1 MHACTFIHLNSCDWN
16 TPLCCISLALGPF
29 VFQTVN
35 KVLIAYSN
43 IVRRDFEKY
52 TGSQKTVST
61 FDYGH
66 FQIIIIIITMMPL
79 RIIKKKLK
87 VFI

>member
-1 MHACTFIHLNSCDWN
+1 MHSCTFIPLNSFDRN
-16 TPLCCISLALGPF
+16 APLCCISLALGPF

-61 FDYGH
+61 FDYGQ
-66 FQIIIIIITMMPL
+66 FLYSLIIVTMQPL
-79 RIIKKKLK
+79 RIIIKN
-87 VFI
+87 